1 VRGKLKAK
9 ITEARQAGPAP
20 LGKAWAKELLEFHRT
35 IKVRRKPALP
45 IERILEQDRE
55 DRG

>member
-1 VRGKLKAK
+1 MRGKLKAK

-35 IKVRRKPALP
+35 MKVRRKPALP